1 MKKHLTTTGSLQ
13 SERNK
18 QAYMSICRYRCE
30 TRAVY
35 LRWGCPSKYCPG
47 RRHSSAKFCRAFEKP
62 LAQGTD
68 HLIEFIGKFRGVK
81 SERSAAPGAFNSGV
95 PVLRFAVKD
104 PMQPIF
110 WSSPRLL
117 SPPMQTISS
126 GRMGYRFSSISQA
139 PCSFPAGGWGSV
151 FFFHFRGGFSP
162 FEMASRMTS

>member
-47 RRHSSAKFCRAFEKP
+47 RRHSRREVLPGLLRSPWRRVP
-62 LAQGTD
+62 IISLNSSVNS
-68 HLIEFIGKFRGVK
+68 GVL
-81 SERSAAPGAFNSGV
+81 SRNVRLRQALSNSGV

-126 GRMGYRFSSISQA
+126 GRMGYRLQFHFSG
-139 PCSFPAGGWGSV
+139 PCSFPAGGWVRYFSSIFGEV
-151 FFFHFRGGFSP
+151 FP
-162 FEMASRMTS
+162 F